1 MNASALVRIQN
12 LRITYL
18 QGALAAVDGLNLSI
32 SAGEVVGLAGGNGAG
47 KTSTLKTI
55 AGIQPASSG
64 LVTVAGLPLNQPD
77 TADRAR
83 SVVGYCPDTG
93 GLIRQA
99 TVREHIGIALALRN
113 RSTDWAYALELV
125 ELFNLTSVLDRPTAG
140 FSHGMS
146 RRVSV
151 MLAALT
157 AEKVLI
163 LDEPFDGVD
172 PRGVHATQV
181 VIERAKASGLAVIVS
196 THLLSLLVKVADRLV
211 VMVDGRVVDEAPAS
225 AFAGSMGEARY
236 DSLLSPSV
244 GAAL

>member
-1 MNASALVRIQN
+1 MNESPLVQIRN

-18 QGALAAVDGLNLSI
+18 QGALAAVDSI
-32 SAGEVVGLAGGNGAG
+32 DLEVQAGEVLGLAGGNGAG
-47 KTSTLKTI
+47 KTSTLRTL

-64 LVTVAGLPLNQPD
+64 LVRVAGFDLSDPAS
-77 TADRAR
+77 ADLARAI
-83 SVVGYCPDTG
+83 VGYCPDTG

-99 TVREHIGIALALRN
+99 TVREHIGIALALRG
-113 RSTDWAYALELV
+113 RTTDWAYALELV

-157 AEKVLI
+157 AERVLI

-172 PRGVHATQV
+172 PRGVQATKT
-181 VIERAKASGLAVIVS
+181 VIQRAKQAGLAVIVS
-196 THLLSLLVKVADRLV
+196 THLLELLVSVADRIT
-211 VMVDGRVVDEAPAS
+211 VMVEGHIVEDSDS
-225 AFAGSMGEARY
+225 SHFAGRRGQSRY
-236 DSLLSPSV
+236 DSLLTPT
-244 GAAL
+244 A